1 MSITKNVPAPTSYN
15 RLHES
20 KTLFGIHDRLLFV
33 WGFLIILCAAS
44 MWLME
49 IVGIGFFLLYFI
61 PPLFF
66 LIMGLLLASDVKAL
80 DRNKLHILL
89 IFRILRN
96 SDITKKYVE
105 SLDSL
110 KEVVS
115 IESVEDSGLI
125 TYPDG
130 SSGALILYVPP
141 RKSGNELESHSIMIM
156 GVINSLYGD
165 FSFQFISNSVVDY
178 SNPLLESTSS
188 AMKLADVPKVVTD
201 HLYSLYEEANK
212 QKESVEVE
220 FTLVVIFPV
229 TKTIAEAEQL
239 RSAFIPSVLKSFERA
254 DVYARTIENRNEV
267 IQILRKQLC

>member
-1 MSITKNVPAPTSYN
+1 MTITKDVPAPTSYN

-20 KTLFGIHDRLLFV
+20 KTLFGVHDRLLFV
-33 WGFLIILCAAS
+33 WGILIILCSAS
-44 MWLME
+44 MMLME
-49 IVGIGFFLLYFI
+49 KIGIRFFLLYFI
-61 PPLFF
+61 PILFF
-66 LIMGLLLASDVKAL
+66 LCLGLLFARDVKTL

-89 IFRILRN
+89 VFRILRN
-96 SDITKKYVE
+96 RDITKKYVE

-125 TYPDG
+125 RYPDE

-141 RKSGNELESHSIMIM
+141 RKSDQELESHSDMIM

-188 AMKLADVPKVVTD
+188 AMKCADVPKEITD
-201 HLYSLYEEANK
+201 HLYSLHEEANK

-220 FTLVVIFPV
+220 FSLVVMFPV

-254 DVYARTIENRNEV
+254 DVYARTIEDRNEV

>member
-1 MSITKNVPAPTSYN
+1 MTITKDVPAPTSYN

-20 KTLFGIHDRLLFV
+20 KTLLGVHDRLLFV
-33 WGFLIILCAAS
+33 WGILIISCSLS
-44 MWLME
+44 MTLME
-49 IVGIGFFLLYFI
+49 KMGIRFLLLYFI
-61 PPLFF
+61 PPIFF
-66 LIMGLLLASDVKAL
+66 LCLVLLFVRDVKTL

-96 SDITKKYVE
+96 RDITKKYVE

-125 TYPDG
+125 RYPDG
-130 SSGALILYVPP
+130 SSGALVLYVPP
-141 RKSGNELESHSIMIM
+141 RKSDQELESHSTMVM

-165 FSFQFISNSVVDY
+165 FSFQFISNSVVDF
-178 SNPLLESTSS
+178 SNPLLESTSN
-188 AMKLADVPKVVTD
+188 AMKHADVPKEITD

-220 FTLVVIFPV
+220 FSLVVLFPV
-229 TKTIAEAEQL
+229 TNTVAEAEQL

-254 DVYARTIENRNEV
+254 DVYARTIEDRNEV
-267 IQILRKQLC
+267 IRILRKQLC